1 MRNPL
6 QNAIHACSKNSLAG
20 QAIPAMD
27 GGSAPDAFQAGVHDG
42 PLEAGIPSSNNRGIP
57 GKLKPQT
64 MTIPFASIRARL
76 ILAFSV
82 LLGLLFAVASVS
94 LQRLEG
100 LTATTQEIVNYQ
112 ARRVFIAQSMNQ
124 HAQAAAMNLMRLL
137 HTPERDKRVPLYLAM
152 DEEMAVSGEAAM
164 ALAKTGLAPDSQT
177 AIDHVT
183 DLQQRYAA
191 LLQETV
197 ELIERG
203 SPARARIHFEDR
215 TQKVLNM
222 LLFESRALEEN
233 LQQTMQTELEQ
244 LRASAASARSLVI
257 LLAISAL
264 LAGTGLAWAVARGIV
279 MPVQEAVSVAQAIAS
294 GDYLTTVPAGR
305 RDELGALLRALHVM
319 RDSISTREEKILRL
333 AYVDP
338 LTDLPNRTRFMEVFD
353 AHASNASGALIL
365 LNIDR
370 FAPINNA
377 LGLQVGD
384 HLLCKVAMRIKGVAG
399 ESCLVARLWGDK
411 FALMLEEADRAVAA
425 AMVQQILSALRAPM
439 TIEGQRLDIDAS
451 VGVALYPQDGT
462 DVTTLLRR
470 ADLAM
475 TFAKQ
480 RQDSIAFGSEIND
493 EPAHAQLSLIGEM
506 REALVQGEFVV
517 YYQPKLNLKQNKIT
531 AAEALIRWRHP
542 LKGMIPPMH
551 FIPFAEQTGFI
562 REITPWVL
570 RQVIEDAAQWQ
581 HAGVPVV
588 ASVNLSTRDLLNHSL
603 VAEIPGLLTRS
614 GLPAGQL
621 CLEITE
627 SALMNEPE
635 LALRHLA
642 ALSAHGLKLSIDDYG
657 TGHSS
662 LAYVKTLPVDELKID
677 RTFIT
682 AVNVTP
688 RNAAIV
694 RSTILLCQELGLSVV
709 AEGAETAEELAWL
722 RSNQCDFVQG
732 YGFAK
737 PMPLPEF
744 IPWVQ
749 KFNHS

>member
-1 MRNPL
+1 
-6 QNAIHACSKNSLAG
+6 
-20 QAIPAMD
+20 
-27 GGSAPDAFQAGVHDG
+27 
-42 PLEAGIPSSNNRGIP
+42 
-57 GKLKPQT
+57 
-64 MTIPFASIRARL
+64 MTIPFTSIRARL

-82 LLGLLFAVASVS
+82 LLGLLFAVAALS

-124 HAQAAAMNLMRLL
+124 HAQSAAMNLIRLL
-137 HTPERDKRVPLYLAM
+137 HTAERDNRVPLYLAM
-152 DEEMAVSGEAAM
+152 DEEMAASGKAAK
-164 ALAKTGLAPDSQT
+164 ALAQTGLAPDSQT
-177 AIDHVT
+177 AIEQVT
-183 DLQQRYAA
+183 DLQQRYAG

-197 ELIERG
+197 ELIELE

-215 TQKVLNM
+215 TQKVLNT
-222 LLFESRALEEN
+222 LLFESRTLEDE
-233 LQQTMQTELEQ
+233 LQQTMQSELEQ
-244 LRASAASARSLVI
+244 LRESAARARILVI
-257 LLAISAL
+257 LLASSAL

-279 MPVQEAVSVAQAIAS
+279 MPVQKAVSVAQAIAS
-294 GDYLTTVPAGR
+294 GDYHKTVPAGGH
-305 RDELGALLRALHVM
+305 DELGALLRALRVM

-338 LTDLPNRTRFMEVFD
+338 LTDLPNRTRFMELFN
-353 AHASNASGALIL
+353 AHASKASGALIL

-384 HLLCKVAMRIKGVAG
+384 HLLCKVAMRITEVAG
-399 ESCLVARLWGDK
+399 ESSLVARLWGDK
-411 FALMLEEADRAVAA
+411 FALMLAGADRASAA

-475 TFAKQ
+475 TVAKR
-480 RQDSIAFGSEIND
+480 RQSSMAFGSEMGD
-493 EPAHAQLSLIGEM
+493 EPAHEQLSLIGEM
-506 REALVQGEFVV
+506 REALVRGDFVV

-542 LKGMIPPMH
+542 VKGMIPPMH
-551 FIPFAEQTGFI
+551 FIPFAEQTGFV

-581 HAGVPVV
+581 RAGIVVV
-588 ASVNLSTRDLLNHSL
+588 ASVNLSTRDLLNHGL
-603 VAEIPGLLTRS
+603 VAEIQGLLSRS
-614 GLPAGQL
+614 DLPAGQL

-627 SALMNEPE
+627 SALMDEPE
-635 LALRHLA
+635 LALRHLDE
-642 ALSAHGLKLSIDDYG
+642 LSAHGLKLSIDDYG

-682 AVNVTP
+682 AVDATP

-722 RSNQCDFVQG
+722 KSNQCDFVQG
-732 YGFAK
+732 YGVAK
-737 PMPLPEF
+737 PMPLTDF